1 MSEIFRKLRVHKK
14 ERNKE
19 RRKERKNKEKRKKER
34 KKERKKIYI
43 IFILY
48 TETTSSDQCYTQIN
62 WQLTRLTSV

>member
-34 KKERKKIYI
+34 KKERK
-43 IFILY
+43 FILFLY
-48 TETTSSDQCYTQIN
+48 YIQKQPPAIN
-62 WQLTRLTSV
+62 AIHRLIGN